1 VVWCIHNSILNVGP
15 VYLATMWTVHCSSHI
30 SHQLRLDFEDTEVV
44 RTLGEVKKTYH
55 SSCSGW
61 HSMIQWM
68 NSTSQVAIPA
78 RFKLNKYQYKK
89 TFSNQSKYHWML
101 ASRLPAILGPDCVQ
115 PGWRTAQHGESTVE
129 KKEFCQWLKAN
140 VTSVANE
147 GFELHVSLFFI
158 VRPAVHCPRCSWRIN
173 WLYRN
178 IA

>member
-1 VVWCIHNSILNVGP
+1 MVWLWCIHNSILNVGP

-55 SSCSGW
+55 SPCSGW

-68 NSTSQVAIPA
+68 KSTSQVAIPA

-129 KKEFCQWLKAN
+129 KKRVLS
-140 VTSVANE
+140 VTEVQCNKCCKWRFWTSCLIV
-147 GFELHVSLFFI
+147 LHCS
-158 VRPAVHCPRCSWRIN
+158 PRCPLSAVFLKNQLI
-173 WLYRN
+173 
-178 IA
+178 IP